1 MSEEQRSFVDESLS
15 GARFERCWMTD
26 VVIRGSAVSGM
37 EIDDPW
43 LLEDGGSLVVN
54 GVDVAAYVDA
64 ELDRRFPG
72 RSMRR
77 AGTAEE
83 MRLAWGAVERGWAG
97 VVERARAMPEGTE
110 DVSVAGEW
118 SLAQTLRHLV
128 MATDT
133 WLRRSIQ
140 GVDEPYHPIGQPHA
154 EYATDGYDMSIFCE
168 DSPSFE
174 RVLEVRAERLA
185 MVRGFLADLTDEQ
198 LQDASTNPWAPDHP
212 CRVLDS
218 LQTILN
224 EEWEHLRY
232 AVRDL
237 DAQQGREGP
246 LPT

>member
-1 MSEEQRSFVDESLS
+1 MGEEKRSFVDEDLA

-26 VVIRGSAVSGM
+26 AVIRGSGVSGM

-72 RSMRR
+72 RSLRL
-77 AGTAEE
+77 AASAEDL
-83 MRLAWGAVERGWAG
+83 RLAWGAVERAWAG
-97 VVERARAMPEGTE
+97 AVDRALTMPAGAV

-118 SLAQTLRHLV
+118 SFAQTLRHLV

-140 GVDEPYHPIGQPHA
+140 GLDEPYHPIGQPHA
-154 EYATDGYDMSIFCE
+154 EYATDGFDLTVFSE
-168 DSPSFE
+168 TSPSFD
-174 RVLEVRAERLA
+174 RVLEVRAGRLA
-185 MVRGFLADLTDEQ
+185 MVREFLADLTDEQ
-198 LQDASTNPWAPDHP
+198 LQDASTNPWAREHP

-237 DAQQGREGP
+237 DAQERP
-246 LPT
+246 SPA

>member
-1 MSEEQRSFVDESLS
+1 MGEEKRTFEDENLS

-26 VVIRGSAVSGM
+26 VVIRGSGVSGM

-72 RSMRR
+72 RSLRL
-77 AGTAEE
+77 AATAEDL
-83 MRLAWGAVERGWAG
+83 RLAWGAVERAWAG
-97 VVERARAMPEGTE
+97 AVDRAVAMPAGAV

-118 SLAQTLRHLV
+118 SFAQTLRHLV

-133 WLRRSIQ
+133 WFRRSIQ
-140 GVDEPYHPIGQPHA
+140 GLEEPYHPIGQPHA
-154 EYATDGYDMSIFCE
+154 EYATDGYDLSVFSE
-168 DSPSFE
+168 TSPSFD
-174 RVLEVRAERLA
+174 RVLAVRAERLA
-185 MVRGFLADLTDEQ
+185 MVRDFLAGLTDEQ
-198 LQDASTNPWAPDHP
+198 LQAASTNPWSPEHP

-237 DAQQGREGP
+237 VALSAGKA
-246 LPT
+246 